1 MGGKTSECRTASLSV
16 VCLLV
21 ICCMA
26 GGTIQPRRM
35 VHHQIPIPNTQVIL
49 ALCSSHRGI
58 YPINMKVCL
67 NLNFVAEM

>member
-26 GGTIQPRRM
+26 GGTIQLRRM
-35 VHHQIPIPNTQVIL
+35 VHHQIPIPNTQVINL
-49 ALCSSHRGI
+49 LCAV
-58 YPINMKVCL
+58 PIGEYIL
-67 NLNFVAEM
+67 